1 MKTRNFAIAIL
12 LTGVLGLSSCEKF
25 LEEQPKSNET
35 LNFFYKTEAQAIGN
49 VNALYRRGA
58 TVRYGNA
65 GSAYLGP
72 TASIPTFLT
81 GYFTNSYEN
90 QELIC
95 QYSRLLNRQENTR
108 IVSNTMNTIWNDSY
122 NSINIANGAVKHIP
136 EIQFTDANQQKTLIA
151 TAKFF
156 RAFNYFY
163 LVKTFGDVPLHLEP
177 TENLDN
183 LYLERSPVATVYQ
196 AIEQDLKDA
205 VDGLPAVTF
214 TENKN
219 RITKYVAAMT
229 LANVYLQQG
238 KFAEAAT
245 YSKMVVNSPHNLTAN
260 EDLKMKSAYNKL
272 RSTDNLAESI
282 YAYEFDGTISS
293 SGWWPT
299 YGFNSSATAVFDKYA
314 IFERVYGPTK
324 RFLNVY
330 KADDLRIQPNQ
341 FFHWE
346 YKNPNTGKIWKSE
359 DAGVWYYVDEAAVLT
374 SGRGTKDFNIY
385 RYAEALLIAA
395 ESTAK
400 AANAVTAEAAGYLAR
415 IKARASTTN
424 KTVAQFTTELQ
435 ALSPTAFVEEVWTE
449 RLREL
454 PLEFKMWDDCLRTG
468 KFPVISET
476 EKGRVTYIN
485 LVGGKNASG
494 ATFKDSDLLW
504 PISLDELQRNPK
516 LTQNKDYQSK
526 N

>member
-1 MKTRNFAIAIL
+1 MKTKNFAIAIL
-12 LTGVLGLSSCEKF
+12 LTGALSLSSCEKF
-25 LEEQPKSNET
+25 LEENPDSNEQ
-35 LNFFYKTEAQAIGN
+35 LEVFFKTEAQATAN

-58 TVRYGNA
+58 PVRYGNA

-90 QELIC
+90 QELVC
-95 QYSRLLNRQENTR
+95 AYSRQLVRQQNTR
-108 IVSNTMNTIWNDSY
+108 IVSNTMNSIWDDGYSA
-122 NSINIANGAVKHIP
+122 INIANGGILHIP
-136 EIQFTDANQQKTLIA
+136 DIAMPNEQNKKVLIA
-151 TAKFF
+151 TSKFF

-163 LVKTFGDVPLHLEP
+163 LVKTFGDVPMPTLP
-177 TENLDN
+177 TEDLSN
-183 LYLERSPVATVYQ
+183 LYLTRTAAADVYKL
-196 AIEQDLKDA
+196 IETDLKEA
-205 VDGLPAVTF
+205 VEVLPAVTF
-214 TENKN
+214 TDNKK

-245 YSKMVVNSPHNLTAN
+245 YSKMVVNSAHGLTAN
-260 EDLKMKSAYNKL
+260 DDLKMNSAYNKL
-272 RSTDNLAESI
+272 RKTDDLAESI
-282 YAYEFDGTISS
+282 YAYEFDGAINS
-293 SGWWPT
+293 SGWWTT
-299 YGFNSSATAVFDKYA
+299 YAFNGSATAVFDKYS

-346 YKNPNTGKIWKSE
+346 YKNPNTGKVWKSD
-359 DAGVWYYVDEAAVLT
+359 DAGVWYFVDESALLNT
-374 SGRGTKDFNIY
+374 GRGTKDWNIY

-400 AANAVTAEAAGYLAR
+400 ASNAVTAEAAGYLAR

-435 ALSPTAFVEEVWTE
+435 GLSLNAFVEEVWNE

-468 KFPVISET
+468 KFPNISTT
-476 EKGRVTYIN
+476 EKGKITWVN
-485 LVGGKNASG
+485 LVGAQNASG

-504 PISLDELQRNPK
+504 PISLDELQRNPE
-516 LTQNKDYQSK
+516 LTQNKDYQAT

>member
-1 MKTRNFAIAIL
+1 MKTRNFALAII
-12 LTGVLGLSSCEKF
+12 LTGALGLSSCNKF
-25 LEEQPKSNET
+25 LDEDPYSNEQLAT
-35 LNFFYKTEAQAIGN
+35 FYQTEAQAIGN
-49 VNALYRRGA
+49 VNGMYRRGA
-58 TVRYGNA
+58 IVRYGNA

-72 TASIPTFLT
+72 TASISTFLT

-108 IVSNTMNTIWNDSY
+108 IVSNTMNSIWRESY
-122 NSINIANGAVKHIP
+122 DAINIANGAIKHIP
-136 EIQFTDANQQKTLIA
+136 NISFTDENQKKVLIA
-151 TAKFF
+151 TSKFF

-163 LVKTFGDVPLHLEP
+163 LVKTFGDIPMPLEP
-177 TENLDN
+177 TEDLSN
-183 LYLERSPVATVYQ
+183 LYPERTAVAQVYQ
-196 AIEQDLKDA
+196 TIEADLKEA
-205 VDGLPAVTF
+205 VEVLPAVTF
-214 TENKN
+214 SDNKN
-219 RITKYVAAMT
+219 RITKYVAAMA

-238 KFAEAAT
+238 KFAEAST
-245 YSKMVVNSPHNLTAN
+245 YSKMVVNSAHGLTAN

-272 RSTDNLAESI
+272 RTTDNLPESI
-282 YAYEFDGTISS
+282 YVFEFDGPINS

-299 YGFNSSATAVFDKYA
+299 YGFNSAATAVFDKYS

-346 YKNPNTGKIWKSE
+346 YKNPNTSKVWKSD
-359 DAGVWYYVDEAAVLT
+359 DAGVWYYVDENAVLNT
-374 SGRGTKDFNIY
+374 GRGTKDWNIY

-395 ESTAK
+395 ESSAK
-400 AANAVTAEAAGYLAR
+400 ASNSVTAEAAGYLAR
-415 IKARASTTN
+415 IKARASTTGR
-424 KTVAQFTTELQ
+424 TVAQITTELQ
-435 ALSPTAFVEEVWTE
+435 GMSLNAFVEEVWTE

-468 KFPVISET
+468 KFPVISPT
-476 EKGRVTYIN
+476 EKGKVTYTN
-485 LVGGKNASG
+485 LVGAQNASG
-494 ATFKDSDLLW
+494 ATFKDTDLLW

-516 LTQNKDYQSK
+516 LTQNKGYQAT

>member
-58 TVRYGNA
+58 PTRYGEA
-65 GSAYLGP
+65 PSAYVGP
-72 TASIPTFLT
+72 TATIPIFLT
-81 GYFTNSYEN
+81 GYFTNVYEN
-90 QELIC
+90 QELVC

-108 IVSNTMNTIWNDSY
+108 TVSNTMNVMWNDSY
-122 NSINIANGAVKHIP
+122 NAINVANGAVKHIP
-136 EIQFTDANQQKTLIA
+136 EIPFTDANQQKTLIA

-163 LVKTFGDVPLHLEP
+163 LVKSFGDIPTPVEP
-177 TENLDN
+177 YENLEN
-183 LYLERSPVATVYQ
+183 MYLKRSPKEEVYKL
-196 AIEQDLKDA
+196 IENDLKDA
-205 VDGLPAVTF
+205 IEVLPAITF
-214 TENKN
+214 SENKN

-245 YSKMVVNSPHNLTAN
+245 YSKMVVNSPHGLTAN
-260 EDLKMKSAYNKL
+260 EDLKMNSAYNKL
-272 RSTDNLAESI
+272 RTTDNLPESI
-282 YAYEFDGTISS
+282 YAYEFDGTIAA

-299 YGFNSSATAVFDKYA
+299 YGFSSSATSVFDKYS
-314 IFERVYGPTK
+314 IFERIYGPTK

-341 FFHWE
+341 FYHWE
-346 YKNPNTGKIWKSE
+346 YKNPNTGKIWKSDE
-359 DAGVWYYVDEAAVLT
+359 PGIWYYVEEEAALT
-374 SGRGTKDFNIY
+374 TGRGTKDFNIY

-415 IKARASTTN
+415 IKARSSTTN

-454 PLEFKMWDDCLRTG
+454 SLEFKMWDDCLRTG

-476 EKGRVTYIN
+476 EKGKVTYVN
-485 LVGGKNASG
+485 LVGAKNASG

-504 PISLDELQRNPK
+504 PISLDELQRNPE
-516 LTQNKDYQSK
+516 LTQNKDYQAT